1 MVNIVLFGPPGA
13 GKGTQARKIA
23 EKYGFNH
30 ISTGEIIRTEIREG
44 TPLGMKCSE
53 YIDRGELVPDMLV
66 IDMIVDY
73 VASHQDA
80 CGNIFDGFPR
90 TTRQAE
96 EFDEIL
102 AGHGLKVDVM
112 LSLDVPDEELIA
124 RILLRG
130 RDSGR
135 SDDADIAVIR
145 NRIDVY
151 KAQTAVVAE
160 YYAAQDKYVSV
171 PGVGTIEEIF
181 ERLCQEIDAL
191 P

>member
-44 TPLGMKCSE
+44 TSLGMKCSE
-53 YIDRGELVPDMLV
+53 YIDRGELVPDILV

-112 LSLDVPDEELIA
+112 LSLDVPDEELLA

-181 ERLCQEIDAL
+181 ERLCREIDAL

>member
-44 TPLGMKCSE
+44 TSLGMKCSE
-53 YIDRGELVPDMLV
+53 YIDRGELVPDILV

-102 AGHGLKVDVM
+102 ARHGLKVDVM
-112 LSLDVPDEELIA
+112 LSLDVPDEELLS

-181 ERLCQEIDAL
+181 ERLCREIDTL